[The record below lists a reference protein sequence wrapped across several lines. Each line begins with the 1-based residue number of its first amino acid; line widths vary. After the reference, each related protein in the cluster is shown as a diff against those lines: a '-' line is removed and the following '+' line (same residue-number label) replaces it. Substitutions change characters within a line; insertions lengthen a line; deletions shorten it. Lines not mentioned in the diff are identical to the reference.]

1 MVTNDIGYS
10 TLLYIPL
17 DTDKMIESFVSG
29 SMFRSFMP
37 GKHGDELVGY
47 ADRVN
52 HFMFRIARM
61 HITSLKNDFGNS
73 GIKVFK
79 LQFPDFSSVHRISP
93 FTSEFLNI
101 KLMSTFTYFFIRI
114 ETDPDFAMFNFG
126 MFLQIDNG

>member
-1 MVTNDIGYS
+1 MHHRFNLFSHIIVLVTQLKSGGTFTKLCVDLVYQMLYFFFAIFKFIAIMVTNDIGYS

-47 ADRVN
+47 ANRVN

-61 HITSLKNDFGNS
+61 YITSLKNDFGSS

-79 LQFPDFSSVHRISP
+79 L
-93 FTSEFLNI
+93 
-101 KLMSTFTYFFIRI
+101 
-114 ETDPDFAMFNFG
+114 
-126 MFLQIDNG
+126 